1 MVKNITVIPAS
12 KKVTEGTLAR
22 KEIPKIR
29 MAAYCRVSTD
39 QEEQLSSYENQVSY
53 YTNFISNNPQYELAG
68 IYADEGISGTNTKKR
83 KNFNRMIDDCEA
95 GKIDRIIVKS
105 ISRFARNTLDCLN
118 YVRRLKELGI
128 GVTFEKEAIDT
139 LDAKGEVLLTILSSL
154 AQDESRSIS
163 ENSTWGIRK
172 RFEQGKFSVNTRKFM
187 GYDSDESGNLIVN
200 EEQAKIVRMIYEKY
214 LCGRNYFVIARELN
228 EAGIPGWNGKVNWIA
243 STIETMLHNEKY
255 KGDALLQKT
264 YTVDFLTKKR
274 EKNQGQIAQ
283 YYVENNH
290 PAIVKPEIWEAVQLE
305 EQRRREYM
313 KLHHIKAY
321 SSDLAN
327 NPFASKIICGECGEA
342 FGRKKWRPRPGEYR
356 SVWQCNAR
364 YRVKGVMGCTNRH
377 IDESTLEEIFVK
389 AWNSLME
396 NKEACMQKWERM
408 RKGKNPLLTYR
419 AEQLIKYANMDMQKF
434 DAEQMHRILE
444 CIMIFETGKIS
455 VRYLDGTIVEF

>member
-1 MVKNITVIPAS
+1 
-12 KKVTEGTLAR
+12 
-22 KEIPKIR
+22 

-313 KLHHIKAY
+313 KLHHIKAD

-364 YRVKGVMGCTNRH
+364 YRVKGVMGCANRH

>member
-1 MVKNITVIPAS
+1 MAKNITVIPAS

-95 GKIDRIIVKS
+95 GKIDRIIVKT

-172 RFEQGKFSVNTRKFM
+172 RFEQGKT
-187 GYDSDESGNLIVN
+187 
-200 EEQAKIVRMIYEKY
+200 VRLIYEKY
-214 LCGRNYFVIARELN
+214 LSGRNYFVIARELN

-243 STIETMLHNEKY
+243 STIETMLHNENTRVMLYCRKRIRWISLQRNERRT
-255 KGDALLQKT
+255 KG
-264 YTVDFLTKKR
+264 R
-274 EKNQGQIAQ
+274 
-283 YYVENNH
+283 
-290 PAIVKPEIWEAVQLE
+290 
-305 EQRRREYM
+305 
-313 KLHHIKAY
+313 
-321 SSDLAN
+321 
-327 NPFASKIICGECGEA
+327 
-342 FGRKKWRPRPGEYR
+342 
-356 SVWQCNAR
+356 
-364 YRVKGVMGCTNRH
+364 
-377 IDESTLEEIFVK
+377 
-389 AWNSLME
+389 
-396 NKEACMQKWERM
+396 
-408 RKGKNPLLTYR
+408 
-419 AEQLIKYANMDMQKF
+419 
-434 DAEQMHRILE
+434 
-444 CIMIFETGKIS
+444 
-455 VRYLDGTIVEF
+455 

>member
-1 MVKNITVIPAS
+1 
-12 KKVTEGTLAR
+12 
-22 KEIPKIR
+22 

-187 GYDSDESGNLIVN
+187 GYDSDENGNLIVN
-200 EEQAKIVRMIYEKY
+200 EEQAKIVRLIYEKY

-290 PAIVKPEIWEAVQLE
+290 PAIVKPEIWEAVRLE

-313 KLHHIKAY
+313 ERHHIKAY

-327 NPFASKIICGECGEA
+327 NPFASKVICGECGEA

-364 YRVKGVMGCTNRH
+364 YRVKGVMGCSNRH

-396 NKEACMQKWERM
+396 NKDACIQKWKRLK
-408 RKGKNPLLTYR
+408 KGKNPLLAYR
-419 AEQLIKYANMDMQKF
+419 AEQLIKYANTDVLTF

-455 VRYLDGTIVEF
+455 VRYLNGTIVEM

>member
-1 MVKNITVIPAS
+1 
-12 KKVTEGTLAR
+12 
-22 KEIPKIR
+22 

-364 YRVKGVMGCTNRH
+364 YRVKGVMGCANRH

-455 VRYLDGTIVEF
+455 VRYLDETIVEF

>member
-1 MVKNITVIPAS
+1 
-12 KKVTEGTLAR
+12 
-22 KEIPKIR
+22 

-364 YRVKGVMGCTNRH
+364 YRVKGVMGCANRH

-396 NKEACMQKWERM
+396 NKEACIQKWERM